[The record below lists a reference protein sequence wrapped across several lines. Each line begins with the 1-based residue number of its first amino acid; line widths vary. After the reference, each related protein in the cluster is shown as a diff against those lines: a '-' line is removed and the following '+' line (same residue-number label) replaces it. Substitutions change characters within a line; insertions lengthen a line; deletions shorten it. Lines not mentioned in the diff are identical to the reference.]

1 MSKDGQFKTTV
12 DNISGWT
19 NLDKRLKKFEELGQ
33 DSNYAQFLAYS
44 FEPYILK
51 GSDFFNIMVFDI
63 DLETTNEEYQVFQR
77 LLKVDVIPIKY
88 VRAKTYN
95 PNITKI
101 KSQRRVEMDFKFS
114 TAGPPQVLTTLMV
127 LANKSMKTKKGYVTG
142 QAIDLRYSRNMSPF
156 LNINNSNSDNPNE
169 NILAFIDELPVN
181 VQRFITDNFEIRVY
195 QWENGTSLDNIKEL
209 EEDLT
214 QSYLNPAISEKPIS
228 HSIFQ
233 ANIDT
238 SSQPTNSEVPLLPP
252 PSAVVQ
258 LPSTD
263 ASDTSS
269 EASSD
274 SSAVEAPPVGAS
286 ASAPAGA
293 SVAPPAAPP
302 AGASISA
309 PAVVSRQASMVNDVV
324 CKYQLFDVMARELDL
339 IYDIKVVQDYE
350 AKLAEKLHEMAVSLK
365 EDAVRVEKFDA
376 DIAAAQTV
384 AERNHAIRLREPL
397 ARDVNE
403 RYQLFKE
410 VKDKHSKYSTSRQ
423 QMEQVLDETHK
434 KVQEAMECT
443 AKSVASKVPS
453 VAVPQAMEVLRA
465 MIDEFKNSHI
475 AKQHVDEASAVLNY
489 HYNTGKM
496 SHIEGVREVLHN
508 EPHAMCRV
516 TIPETKKRIDVEFS
530 LVDNKVDQDAR
541 RKRSLAR
548 RRAHQRKHSFSHF

>member
-1 MSKDGQFKTTV
+1 
-12 DNISGWT
+12 
-19 NLDKRLKKFEELGQ
+19 
-33 DSNYAQFLAYS
+33 
-44 FEPYILK
+44 
-51 GSDFFNIMVFDI
+51 
-63 DLETTNEEYQVFQR
+63 
-77 LLKVDVIPIKY
+77 
-88 VRAKTYN
+88 
-95 PNITKI
+95 
-101 KSQRRVEMDFKFS
+101 
-114 TAGPPQVLTTLMV
+114 
-127 LANKSMKTKKGYVTG
+127 
-142 QAIDLRYSRNMSPF
+142 
-156 LNINNSNSDNPNE
+156 
-169 NILAFIDELPVN
+169 
-181 VQRFITDNFEIRVY
+181 
-195 QWENGTSLDNIKEL
+195 
-209 EEDLT
+209 
-214 QSYLNPAISEKPIS
+214 
-228 HSIFQ
+228 
-233 ANIDT
+233 
-238 SSQPTNSEVPLLPP
+238 
-252 PSAVVQ
+252 
-258 LPSTD
+258 
-263 ASDTSS
+263 
-269 EASSD
+269 
-274 SSAVEAPPVGAS
+274 
-286 ASAPAGA
+286 
-293 SVAPPAAPP
+293 
-302 AGASISA
+302 
-309 PAVVSRQASMVNDVV
+309 MVNDVV